1 MQIVKEMVIVAVGLM
16 LAGCESWKAPR
27 VEAPDAKAWAT
38 SEWISVASSPVAGE
52 AEKAEYKS
60 AAGLIR
66 SAWRYEGDKWIW
78 DFTVPEGAT
87 ASVTLPG
94 ESAAK
99 PYVAGTYHI
108 ER

>member
-1 MQIVKEMVIVAVGLM
+1 MNPIAKRTISALTTAALVVLAIIYAPPSWIKPVVTV
-16 LAGCESWKAPR
+16 LAGL
-27 VEAPDAKAWAT
+27 V
-38 SEWISVASSPVAGE
+38 
-52 AEKAEYKS
+52 
-60 AAGLIR
+60 R

-99 PYVAGTYHI
+99 PYAAGTYHI